1 MNQST
6 EIKDLFAAFAQAQ
19 AEFVNIKAD
28 EKARVQTKSGGS
40 FEYSYAG
47 LGAYLALVRPILAK
61 FKLFTMQGV
70 EIKQMNNGWVLEL
83 ETRVGHESGQWTSST
98 TFFPVPTD
106 PQQAGSIISYM
117 RRYTLA
123 AFLGLATEDDD
134 GATGK
139 SGSRS
144 MARRSETLPSYAGS
158 HDDIAAVGAAATA
171 ATPTPAAEADQPNPT
186 PATNG
191 AITWGT
197 VMTRASTTGRGD
209 LLPKLRELRDKKA
222 TPEEGLKLLGEA
234 MPQAG

>member
-70 EIKQMNNGWVLEL
+70 EIKQSNNAWVLEL

-98 TFFPVPTD
+98 TYFPVPTD

-139 SGSRS
+139 SGARS
-144 MARRSETLPSYAGS
+144 MARRSEPLPSYAGS
-158 HDDIAAVGAAATA
+158 HDDNAAVVAAS
-171 ATPTPAAEADQPNPT
+171 TPTPTADADQPSAA

-197 VMTRASTTGRGD
+197 VMTRASSTGRGD
-209 LLPKLRELRDKKA
+209 LLPKLKELRDKKA
-222 TPEEGLKLLGEA
+222 APDEGLKLLGESL
-234 MPQAG
+234 PQAG